1 MSDTKKPDRGHSGS
15 NGEDDGNRSLEE
27 ILMSLQWLIFI
38 AATAGFLAF
47 QLITNAIYEEQYEG
61 DVAWISNQSR
71 QMSPTDEEDEDIEDE
86 DIEDEDEDEEELE
99 NQMEAEEVG
108 AENEMLMEES
118 AGAPCLTDLATCTC
132 EFFRL
137 KFFFLPCLYSPG
149 VPNNQL
155 RKKEFKCPLFYFFR
169 DPKFMVPAPF
179 KSEKPN
185 ECECENAA
193 EQAAGEE
200 EEEDDETGELARE
213 SKKNLDSAEG
223 SPP

>member
-27 ILMSLQWLIFI
+27 ILVSLQWLIFI

-47 QLITNAIYEEQYEG
+47 QLITNAISEEQYGG
-61 DVAWISNQSR
+61 DVAWISKQSR
-71 QMSPTDEEDEDIEDE
+71 QMSLIDEEDEDIKDEDIEDE
-86 DIEDEDEDEEELE
+86 DMEDEDEDEDEELE
-99 NQMEAEEVG
+99 NQMEAEEVR

-118 AGAPCLTDLATCTC
+118 AGAPCLTDLATCNC
-132 EFFRL
+132 
-137 KFFFLPCLYSPG
+137 
-149 VPNNQL
+149 VPNHQL
-155 RKKEFKCPLFYFFR
+155 RKKEFKCPLFYFFH
-169 DPKFMVPAPF
+169 DPKFMVSAPF
-179 KSEKPN
+179 KSDKPN